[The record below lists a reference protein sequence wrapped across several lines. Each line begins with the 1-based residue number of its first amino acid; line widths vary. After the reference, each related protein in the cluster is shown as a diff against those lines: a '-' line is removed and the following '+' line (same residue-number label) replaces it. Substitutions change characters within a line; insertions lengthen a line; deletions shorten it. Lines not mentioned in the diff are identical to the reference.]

1 MQTVAV
7 KLSGFDVAQGFRL
20 LSPTGK
26 LDFAHHLIDADGD
39 AKALAV
45 VFELLASEALSYS
58 SEAQQAV
65 DVIRLAL
72 NAASS
77 DQIVNKAA

>member
-1 MQTVAV
+1 MQTVSV
-7 KLSGFDVAQGFRL
+7 KLSGFDVAQGFKL
-20 LSPTGK
+20 LSPTDN
-26 LDFAHHLIDADGD
+26 LDFAHHLILDGD